1 MRTVSGVVLLAGVLM
16 AACSAGEPAN
26 ETTGPD
32 ASVKAPAGEVSAD
45 IAVPAETASTDDP
58 ITALCVDMMP
68 SYSAE
73 VCACG
78 TEAFRSS
85 TEDADTYAEMA
96 SYYLNETDPALSLVE
111 RWDEVVD
118 VVLADTPGS
127 ALQVSNALGKTHRAA
142 INDCAG

>member
-32 ASVKAPAGEVSAD
+32 ASVEAPAGEVSAE
-45 IAVPAETASTDDP
+45 IAAPAETASTDDP

-73 VCACG
+73 VCACAPPWARFG
-78 TEAFRSS
+78 CPWP
-85 TEDADTYAEMA
+85 Y
-96 SYYLNETDPALSLVE
+96 
-111 RWDEVVD
+111 
-118 VVLADTPGS
+118 
-127 ALQVSNALGKTHRAA
+127 
-142 INDCAG
+142 